1 MSPEGRHATRR
12 AVCRPHYT
20 TDIHRHKHRKRYCPH
35 LCTTRLLYLHNAPT
49 SMRSSTPSVG
59 IGRIHPPPAARDA
72 PGQARNACSS
82 GCSRSGVPVASM
94 WGLEEFT
101 RIWHPSGCLLS
112 LSCDLSRSALC
123 KQPRSESAYLSP
135 ACAMQQGSSAVPTSI
150 TSQIPLHALTPQG
163 SACITCGPGP
173 WVACSAAP
181 TLQGAVS
188 RNLWAQPW
196 VATQH
201 PQPGTQHQP
210 PPRRH
215 GCRASGR
222 MSPASSIGPRS
233 ERCGDFCSAN
243 QAP

>member
-1 MSPEGRHATRR
+1 MP
-12 AVCRPHYT
+12 
-20 TDIHRHKHRKRYCPH
+20 
-35 LCTTRLLYLHNAPT
+35 L
-49 SMRSSTPSVG
+49 VG
-59 IGRIHPPPAARDA
+59 IGRIHPPPAAQDA
-72 PGQARNACSS
+72 PGRARSACSS

-112 LSCDLSRSALC
+112 SPCDLGRSALC
-123 KQPRSESAYLSP
+123 KQPRSESAYFSP

-150 TSQIPLHALTPQG
+150 TSRIPFPHQHHKEST
-163 SACITCGPGP
+163 CRTCGPGP

-196 VATQH
+196 VATRH

-210 PPRRH
+210 PPRRPSRCLQPLRPVPGRGGVAISALQARH
-215 GCRASGR
+215 PNQPTQGWSQDLTLMGHLCCRSLRRGAVGR
-222 MSPASSIGPRS
+222 
-233 ERCGDFCSAN
+233 N
-243 QAP
+243 L